1 MLACWK
7 TLRHVSPLRGSVF
20 LWEPITWGW
29 HRWHPRLLHSTL
41 PAFRP
46 VPARR
51 VEMAV
56 EKKASLSAKKSASGL
71 GWGRRVGRDLGVRDL
86 GIYIFF
92 AWMYCL
98 PSSSFLLLD
107 PPKGRVKERWR
118 QWCRQR
124 IDVSIT
130 VLDSSSHHGHGT
142 HARQLTQYS

>member
-20 LWEPITWGW
+20 LWEPITWG
-29 HRWHPRLLHSTL
+29 WHPRLLHSTL

-71 GWGRRVGRDLGVRDL
+71 GVGPPSRSRPGSSRPGDIR
-86 GIYIFF
+86 FF

-107 PPKGRVKERWR
+107 TLKGRVKERWR
-118 QWCRQR
+118 
-124 IDVSIT
+124 
-130 VLDSSSHHGHGT
+130 
-142 HARQLTQYS
+142 

>member
-20 LWEPITWGW
+20 LWEPITWG
-29 HRWHPRLLHSTL
+29 WHPRLLHSTL

-86 GIYIFF
+86 GTYIFLHGCI
-92 AWMYCL
+92 AS
-98 PSSSFLLLD
+98 PRRRSSSSTLL
-107 PPKGRVKERWR
+107 KG
-118 QWCRQR
+118 
-124 IDVSIT
+124 
-130 VLDSSSHHGHGT
+130 G
-142 HARQLTQYS
+142 